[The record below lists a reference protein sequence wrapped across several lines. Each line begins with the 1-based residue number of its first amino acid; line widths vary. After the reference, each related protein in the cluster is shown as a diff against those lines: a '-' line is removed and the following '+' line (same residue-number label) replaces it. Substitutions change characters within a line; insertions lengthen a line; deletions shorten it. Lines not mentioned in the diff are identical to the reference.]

1 MSEDDEGYFVI
12 IKQAIHFFLAI
23 FALIAFLEWLDYKKD
38 MAILESTKTP
48 TTGEC
53 RMTKKQLLDSLKDL
67 SDDAV
72 IYVEA
77 FSDDFD
83 IDHTADYVE
92 VKDIVSGNDVENEA
106 TIAAYF

>member
-1 MSEDDEGYFVI
+1 MSEEDEYDLRSLKVVCF
-12 IKQAIHFFLAI
+12 
-23 FALIAFLEWLDYKKD
+23 AFLIFPLMVFAFLGWLGHKED
-38 MAILESTKTP
+38 MAKLKST
-48 TTGEC
+48 TTGEY
-53 RMTKKQLLDSLKDL
+53 RMTKKELLDSLKDL